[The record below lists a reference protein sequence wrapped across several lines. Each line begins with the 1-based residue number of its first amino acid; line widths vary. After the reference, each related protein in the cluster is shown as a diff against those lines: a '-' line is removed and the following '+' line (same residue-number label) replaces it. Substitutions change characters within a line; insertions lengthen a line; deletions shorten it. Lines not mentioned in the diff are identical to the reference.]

1 MEFLGQ
7 LAIIAVSVIFVNNY
21 VFAKYLGLCPF
32 IGVSKSTDSAFGM
45 GMACCFVMTLASIIS
60 WTIQA
65 FFLAPTEY
73 NLFYRVASALGGDVV
88 PTNFDLTLGLQTI
101 TFILSIASL
110 VQIVEV
116 ALKKLSPTLYESLG
130 VYLPLITT
138 NCAILGVAILN
149 VQEDLSMEVMASA
162 DFSLLSS
169 FLSSAFRG
177 LMAGVGF
184 TMALLLMSGIR
195 ERLEF
200 LNLPPSIAGAPMAF
214 VCTGFMS
221 LAFMGFAGVV

>member
-1 MEFLGQ
+1 MEFLGE
-7 LAIIAVSVIFVNNY
+7 LMIIAVSVIFVNNY

-45 GMACCFVMTLASIIS
+45 GMACCFVMTIASIIS
-60 WTIQA
+60 WAIQI

-73 NLFYRVASALGGDVV
+73 NLFYNVAHGVGGDVV
-88 PTNFDLTLGLQTI
+88 PQDFDLVLGLQTI

-110 VQIVEV
+110 VQLVEV

-138 NCAILGVAILN
+138 NCAILGVALLN
-149 VQEDLSMEVMASA
+149 VQEDLSKEAMAV
-162 DFSLLSS
+162 DFSLMESFVTSS
-169 FLSSAFRG
+169 VRG

-200 LNLPPSIAGAPMAF
+200 LNLPPTIEGAPMAF
-214 VCTGFMS
+214 ICTGFMA

>member
-73 NLFYRVASALGGDVV
+73 NLFYRAASAMGGDVV

-162 DFSLLSS
+162 DFSLMSS
-169 FLSSAFRG
+169 FLNSAFRG

-200 LNLPPSIAGAPMAF
+200 LNLPPSIAGAPIAF